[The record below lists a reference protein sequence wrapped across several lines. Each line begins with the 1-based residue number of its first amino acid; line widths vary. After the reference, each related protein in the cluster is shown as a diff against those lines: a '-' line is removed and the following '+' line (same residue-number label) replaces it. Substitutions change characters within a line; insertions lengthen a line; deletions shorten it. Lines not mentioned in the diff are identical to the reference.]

1 LGRKQGVYTRPSAA
15 IERGSGFFVPGLEGP
30 KVRVVF
36 GIVLLGFVTLNK
48 YVYLYSNHISSI
60 SSSSS
65 SSWTL
70 SISEIVTLLF
80 SVLVLLQGAIE
91 YQKENYQRLI
101 PSSSSSSTST
111 ATTTTTTTY
120 QQVWHVSISASSSFS
135 NEIWKDKVEWAA
147 TTYLTITPA
156 TAMLLING
164 RYGTVLFSLIQPST
178 DCIPSSIGWN
188 DPNTATAV
196 RAAWNTIASSASSG
210 RVSLPLTHPAAA
222 SLLDRIDPESS
233 NDKNTPTT
241 TIRTILLQRI
251 SKPEKDD
258 IAKSSSSSS
267 LFWWIASDQ
276 LLPAFTSR
284 DLQWLGQLAQYVDPD
299 RPG

>member
-1 LGRKQGVYTRPSAA
+1 LGRKHGVYTRPSAA

-36 GIVLLGFVTLNK
+36 GIVLLGFVALNK
-48 YVYLYSNHISSI
+48 YVSLYSNHNSI
-60 SSSSS
+60 SSSSF
-65 SSWTL
+65 WTF

-91 YQKENYQRLI
+91 YQKENYQRVT
-101 PSSSSSSTST
+101 PSASSLSTST
-111 ATTTTTTTY
+111 ATTTTITTY
-120 QQVWHVSISASSSFS
+120 QQVWHVPILASSSFS

-156 TAMLLING
+156 TAMLLMNG
-164 RYGTVLFSLIQPST
+164 RSGTVLFSLIQPST
-178 DCIPSSIGWN
+178 DRIQSIWN
-188 DPNTATAV
+188 DQTTTAAV

-210 RVSLPLTHPAAA
+210 RVSLPLTHPAA
-222 SLLDRIDPESS
+222 SLF
-233 NDKNTPTT
+233 DKNTTP

-251 SKPEKDD
+251 SEPEDD
-258 IAKSSSSSS
+258 TAESMSSSSSS

-276 LLPAFTSR
+276 LLPAFTPR